1 MLLDVGLGNQDAR
14 PKLFTAA
21 VGGSFRN
28 LGLVFKTARAC
39 GITRGCGGIFP
50 ITVDKGM
57 PVLRIPT
64 SNSSIILP
72 DLHLPMQE

>member
-28 LGLVFKTARAC
+28 LGLVFKTARA
-39 GITRGCGGIFP
+39 F
-50 ITVDKGM
+50 V
-57 PVLRIPT
+57 V
-64 SNSSIILP
+64 
-72 DLHLPMQE
+72 QEVAGVYFL